1 MSNNK
6 KPIVMQEDAKGQK
19 VRIMSARVFGEQTK
33 AIGASPQILPFGEVY
48 SALQTGVVDSAE
60 NPLSNLYN
68 SKFYEVQSSVTMSNH
83 GYLGYLVVLSDGFW
97 KNLPDDLKEV
107 VKKALKE
114 ATDYEREL
122 SAKDEAVL
130 LANIEKYAKE
140 TGRTKVYYLDDAQK
154 QKWQETMRA
163 VYPKFYEIVGQE
175 LIEKTLATK

>member
-1 MSNNK
+1 
-6 KPIVMQEDAKGQK
+6 
-19 VRIMSARVFGEQTK
+19 
-33 AIGASPQILPFGEVY
+33 
-48 SALQTGVVDSAE
+48 
-60 NPLSNLYN
+60 
-68 SKFYEVQSSVTMSNH
+68 MSNH

-122 SAKDEAVL
+122 SAKDEEVL
-130 LANIEKYAKE
+130 LANIEKYAQE
-140 TGRTKVYYLDDAQK
+140 TGRTKVYHLDDAQK